1 LRGAGGTLA
10 ESSPTSSFRLY
21 GGVGAAHEARRT
33 FLNLDSDLPR
43 AAKHTAV
50 LLLNELVSNAVK
62 HGGVGPDDEL
72 EVSIQEAE
80 DHVRVGVRDD
90 APAFKPSVE
99 AEQVR
104 LRARGLGLY
113 FVKELSDA
121 WGIDSH
127 HGGKTVWF
135 ELKLP

>member
-1 LRGAGGTLA
+1 V
-10 ESSPTSSFRLY
+10 ESPTSNFRLN
-21 GGVGAAHEARRT
+21 GGVGAAHEARRA
-33 FLNLDSDLPR
+33 FLKLDCELPR

-72 EVSIQEAE
+72 EVSVRETD
-80 DHVRVGVRDD
+80 DHLRVGVRDD
-90 APAFKPSVE
+90 SPTFKPSIE
-99 AEQVR
+99 PEDVR
-104 LRARGLGLY
+104 LRSRGLGLY

-127 HGGKTVWF
+127 EGGKTVWF
-135 ELKLP
+135 ELRLP